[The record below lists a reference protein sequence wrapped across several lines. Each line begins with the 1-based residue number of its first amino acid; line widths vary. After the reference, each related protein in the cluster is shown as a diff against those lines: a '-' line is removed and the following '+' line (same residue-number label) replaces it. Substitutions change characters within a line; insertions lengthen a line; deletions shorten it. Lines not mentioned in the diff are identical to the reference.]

1 MDGAMSDLDHASES
15 SCDELLHDVRNRL
28 TVIKGVA
35 QLLDRQVQRDD
46 WQREKI
52 VARVDRL
59 QDEIAHLERLVDSTD
74 SSF

>member
-1 MDGAMSDLDHASES
+1 MNDVHGDTDGTAGSRGDSLR
-15 SCDELLHDVRNRL
+15 HDVRNRL

-35 QLLDRQVQRDD
+35 QLLDRQIQRDE

-59 QDEIAHLERLVDSTD
+59 QDEIALLERLVDD
-74 SSF
+74 SE